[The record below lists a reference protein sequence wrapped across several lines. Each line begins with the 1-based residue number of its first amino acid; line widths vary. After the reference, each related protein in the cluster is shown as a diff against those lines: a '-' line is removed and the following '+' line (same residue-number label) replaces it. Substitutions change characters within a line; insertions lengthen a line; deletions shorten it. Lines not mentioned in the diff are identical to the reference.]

1 MRIALVATPFT
12 DHNLQLA
19 SQIGVTD
26 IVIRYPGCRIE
37 DIEPLC
43 QQVIRHG
50 MKISVVE
57 GYLPIEKVVLG
68 QDGYRAQLDEL
79 TQLVRSMGALGVG
92 VLCYNW
98 MGLTDW

>member
-37 DIEPLC
+37 
-43 QQVIRHG
+43 
-50 MKISVVE
+50 
-57 GYLPIEKVVLG
+57 
-68 QDGYRAQLDEL
+68 
-79 TQLVRSMGALGVG
+79 T
-92 VLCYNW
+92 
-98 MGLTDW
+98 

>member
-19 SQIGVTD
+19 SQIGITD

-57 GYLPIEKVVLG
+57 GYLHPLRKWFSDRMAIVH
-68 QDGYRAQLDEL
+68 
-79 TQLVRSMGALGVG
+79 S
-92 VLCYNW
+92 
-98 MGLTDW
+98 

>member
-50 MKISVVE
+50 MKLSLIH
-57 GYLPIEKVVLG
+57 I
-68 QDGYRAQLDEL
+68 
-79 TQLVRSMGALGVG
+79 
-92 VLCYNW
+92 
-98 MGLTDW
+98 